1 MSMPIYEDEIIID
14 EDGTIRL
21 KKDGTILEKNGVWLA
36 RNYYL
41 TTREAEKELE
51 KGMHESATHAQNQA
65 SKKEEQRLGN
75 TKSKKQDFEKGSE
88 KIKNNWWKKFKAM
101 FASRETTK

>member
-21 KKDGTILEKNGVWLA
+21 KKDGTVLEKNGVWLA

-41 TTREAEKELE
+41 TTREAEKALE
-51 KGMHESATHAQNQA
+51 KGMYESATKAQDRA
-65 SKKEEQRLGN
+65 SAKEEQRLGN
-75 TKSKKQDFEKGSE
+75 KQLKKQGFEKGSE

-101 FASRETTK
+101 FASRESTK